1 MDWSEMLR
9 EAGRQNRRVRIRFSY
24 PSGSEKEVEYER
36 EMEPYKIENGQLVA
50 YSYYR
55 GAFRTVD
62 IDRIINVQLR
72 PESFEPRR
80 AVEL

>member
-1 MDWSEMLR
+1 MNWTDVLR
-9 EAGRQNRRVRIRFSY
+9 DAGRQNRRVRIRFSY
-24 PSGSEKEVEYER
+24 PGASDGNVEYER

-55 GAFRTVD
+55 GGFRTID

>member
-1 MDWSEMLR
+1 MDWAEVLR
-9 EAGRQNRRVRIRFSY
+9 DAGRQNRRVRIRFTY
-24 PSGSEKEVEYER
+24 PGSSERDVEYER
-36 EMEPYKIENGQLVA
+36 EMEPYKIENGQLTA

-55 GAFRTVD
+55 GGFRTLD
-62 IDRIINVQLR
+62 LGRITHVQLR